1 MKGGTSHSEQPAA
14 AAVRWFWSA
23 QSVSRPNAG
32 EDGRGTSHF
41 SHSEEDFQT
50 CPEK

>member
-14 AAVRWFWSA
+14 AVRWFWSA
-23 QSVSRPNAG
+23 QSVPSPTAG
-32 EDGRGTSHF
+32 EDGRRTSHF

-50 CPEK
+50 CQEK